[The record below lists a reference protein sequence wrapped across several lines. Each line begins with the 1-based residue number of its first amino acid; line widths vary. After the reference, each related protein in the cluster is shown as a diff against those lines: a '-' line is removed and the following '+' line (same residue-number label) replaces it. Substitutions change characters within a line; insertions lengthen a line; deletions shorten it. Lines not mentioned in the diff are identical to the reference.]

1 MLFDSTL
8 RKDLSRNFA
17 ATLVVILTIVL
28 TMFLIRTLGQA
39 AMGDVS
45 PQDVALLLG
54 YTSLGHLPTM
64 LALSLFIAVVS
75 TLSRMYRDS
84 EMVVWFASG
93 VSLRRFVRPVLRT
106 AWPVLLVVGLLAIFV
121 WPWMNQQK
129 VELRERFERRSDL
142 ARVAPGQFQSSAD
155 GSRVFFIERDDDEGR
170 SGRNVF
176 ILTRSADSEAV
187 TTASTGHIDNVN
199 GDRYLVLAD
208 GQRNEQRSRTG
219 EKTVSRFENYR
230 VLAGD
235 RAVARAESLPPP
247 ATRTIHL
254 IRNPTPRGNGEL
266 AWRLGLVLGGFNLLL
281 LGIGLSATQPR
292 RASSWNLLFAL
303 LTFVVYYNLINLTQ
317 AWVASGSSTLA
328 GALLTVHG
336 SAFVLAWL
344 LIGGRERVRL
354 LPGVGLLMGRP
365 ARPTTST
372 SGAAR

>member
-106 AWPVLLVVGLLAIFV
+106 AWPVLLVVGLLALFV
-121 WPWMNQQK
+121 WPWVNQQK
-129 VELRERFERRSDL
+129 VELQERFERRSDL

-170 SGRNVF
+170 TGRNVF
-176 ILTRSADSEAV
+176 ILTRTPDSEAV
-187 TTASTGHIDNVN
+187 TTASTGRIENLD
-199 GDRYLVLAD
+199 GDRYLVLSD
-208 GQRNEQRSRTG
+208 GQRNEQRNRTG
-219 EKTVSRFENYR
+219 EKTTSSFEHYR
-230 VLAGD
+230 ILAGD
-235 RAVARAESLPPP
+235 RAVTRAETLPPK

-254 IRNPTPRGNGEL
+254 LRTPTARGNGEL
-266 AWRLGLVLGGFNLLL
+266 AWRLGLVLGAFNLML
-281 LGIGLSATQPR
+281 LGIGLAATQPR
-292 RASSWNLLFAL
+292 RASNWNLLFAL
-303 LTFVVYYNLINLTQ
+303 LTFVVYYNLIGLTQ
-317 AWVASGSSTLA
+317 AWVAGGTTTLGA
-328 GALLTVHG
+328 ALLTVHG

-344 LIGGRERVRL
+344 LIAGRERVRL
-354 LPGVGLLMGRP
+354 LPGVGLLM
-365 ARPTTST
+365 ARPVRAPAEPSRV
-372 SGAAR
+372 GP

>member
-8 RKDLSRNFA
+8 RKDLSRSFA

-54 YTSLGHLPTM
+54 YTSLGHLPTI

-106 AWPVLLVVGLLAIFV
+106 AWPVLLVVALLALFV
-121 WPWMNQQK
+121 WPWINQQR
-129 VELRERFERRSDL
+129 VELQERFERRSDL

-176 ILTRSADSEAV
+176 ILTRSPDSEAV

-208 GQRNEQRSRTG
+208 GQRNEQRTASG
-219 EKTVSRFENYR
+219 EKTVARFESYR

-235 RAVARAESLPPP
+235 RAVARTESLPPK
-247 ATRTIHL
+247 ATRTIDL
-254 IRNPTPRGNGEL
+254 IRNPSARGQGEL
-266 AWRLGLVLGGFNLLL
+266 AWRVGLVLGGCNLLL
-281 LGIGLSATQPR
+281 LGVGLAATQPR

-317 AWVASGSSTLA
+317 AWVAGGTSTL
-328 GALLTVHG
+328 GGSLLSVHG
-336 SAFVLAWL
+336 TAFVLAWL

-354 LPGVGLLMGRP
+354 LPGAGLLIGRP
-365 ARPTTST
+365 DRAAATPV
-372 SGAAR
+372 GAAR